1 MGKTRFSRWNLLCA
15 ATLAGL
21 GVTTFQPVIQATI
34 VHPSIG
40 GSIFDITGYVS
51 DLTDLYAPWLA
62 LMMSPGSGQRTA
74 DLLTIGTGA
83 LHALC
88 AIAIAAVVL
97 AAISIAA
104 NAFGKR
110 KAGRILGILGYA
122 LAFVVP
128 LAAIAIVAIVQMEM
142 SSDIISIAVLDVRPV
157 CYAQMAIAVAG
168 IGATL
173 LSTHRIADPKQPA
186 RG

>member
-40 GSIFDITGYVS
+40 GSIFDIAGYVLG
-51 DLTDLYAPWLA
+51 LTELYAPWLA

-74 DLLTIGTGA
+74 DLLTLGTSA
-83 LHALC
+83 LYALC
-88 AIAIAAVVL
+88 AIAIAALVF
-97 AAISIAA
+97 AAASIAA
-104 NAFGKR
+104 NALGKR
-110 KAGRILGILGYA
+110 KMGRVLGILGYA

-128 LAAIAIVAIVQMEM
+128 VASIAIVAVVQMEM

-157 CYAQMAIAVAG
+157 CYAQMAIAAAG
-168 IGATL
+168 IAATL
-173 LSTHRIADPKQPA
+173 LSTHRIADPNKPA
-186 RG
+186 RS